1 MNGLLYVRSVSGRL
15 CGGSGILLGWVI
27 IAAFFGFFCY
37 LYYLIYIFGVVFNIL
52 GNVLKIKQSGDLIY
66 TGILNG

>member
-1 MNGLLYVRSVSGRL
+1 MNGLLYVRSVRGRL

-27 IAAFFGFFCY
+27 IAAFFGFFCICIIC
-37 LYYLIYIFGVVFNIL
+37 IYILGFVFNIL

-66 TGILNG
+66 TGIFNG